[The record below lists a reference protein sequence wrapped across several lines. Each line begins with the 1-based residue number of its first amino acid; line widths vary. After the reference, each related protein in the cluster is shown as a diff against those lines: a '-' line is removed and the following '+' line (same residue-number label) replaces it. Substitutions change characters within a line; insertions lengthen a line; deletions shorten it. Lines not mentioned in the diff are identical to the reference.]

1 MRHLLLALL
10 LWPSLLLANPCP
22 LPLAEQAQLKRVID
36 GDTVQLSDGRHLRI
50 IGIDTP
56 ELGRDG
62 RADQPFAREAKAYV
76 ERLLPVGSRVGLAY
90 DNERVDRHGR
100 TLAHLL
106 RSNGEPLAVA
116 LLQQGYARTLVIPP
130 NSRQAAC
137 YAALEAQARQ
147 QHRGIWQR

>member
-1 MRHLLLALL
+1 MRPLIFALL
-10 LWPSLLLANPCP
+10 LWPPLLLANPCP
-22 LPLAEQAQLKRVID
+22 LPVAEQAQIKRVID

-62 RADQPFAREAKAYV
+62 RADQPLAREAKAYV
-76 ERLLPVGSRVGLAY
+76 ERLLPMGSSVGLAY
-90 DNERVDRHGR
+90 DNERFDRHGR

-116 LLQQGYARTLVIPP
+116 LLENGYARTLVIPP
-130 NSRQAAC
+130 NNRQAAC
-137 YAALEAQARQ
+137 YAAIEARARQ
-147 QHRGIWQR
+147 QRRGIWRP